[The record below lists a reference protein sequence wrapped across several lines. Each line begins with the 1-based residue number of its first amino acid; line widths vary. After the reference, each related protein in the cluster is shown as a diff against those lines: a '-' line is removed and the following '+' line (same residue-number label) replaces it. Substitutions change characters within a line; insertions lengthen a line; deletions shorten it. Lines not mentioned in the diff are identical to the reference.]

1 MPRNEAERPRTPGEA
16 EREREREAGQRFS
29 EMLRESYEASRFRA
43 GIEWVQGSEAGG
55 DADPDEAA

>member
-1 MPRNEAERPRTPGEA
+1 MREADYEAKRER
-16 EREREREAGQRFS
+16 REREREAGQRFS
-29 EMLRESYEASRFRA
+29 EMVRESYEASRFRA